1 MAEVEEKKKELSE
14 EEKKKA
20 EAAKAKKK
28 KKEEEDEPLW
38 QELLANGIKVGVLGW
53 SITMLTLSYVR
64 LPEKLTFGTTI
75 IPIPEQGNIDP
86 TFPASLLGSILA
98 GYGISAGQKKNG
110 NSNSGGLTEE
120 KLLKILALQNSNEQ
134 VIRVQTP
141 IQIVGAELVK
151 SEKPTKDS

>member
-1 MAEVEEKKKELSE
+1 MYKR
-14 EEKKKA
+14 
-20 EAAKAKKK
+20 
-28 KKEEEDEPLW
+28 
-38 QELLANGIKVGVLGW
+38 Q
-53 SITMLTLSYVR
+53 LSYVR

-98 GYGISAGQKKNG
+98 GFGIQAANQKKGGSNG
-110 NSNSGGLTEE
+110 GGLTEE
-120 KLLKILALQNSNEQ
+120 KLLKILAMQNNNES

-141 IQIVGAELVK
+141 IRIVGGELVE

>member
-1 MAEVEEKKKELSE
+1 M
-14 EEKKKA
+14 
-20 EAAKAKKK
+20 
-28 KKEEEDEPLW
+28 
-38 QELLANGIKVGVLGW
+38 
-53 SITMLTLSYVR
+53 
-64 LPEKLTFGTTI
+64 TFGTTVI
-75 IPIPEQGNIDP
+75 EIPEQGNIDP

-120 KLLKILALQNSNEQ
+120 KLLKILALQNSSEQ